1 MNITEEQIK
10 KSKNL
15 DELKSLLF
23 KLPGNHL
30 SVFRGYIKK
39 CYEFYSSNQQEATMV
54 INTAT
59 NLMHQRQNDSLIQ
72 NLRKFS
78 ISSTLL
84 VIFVSFIPIFQIATE
99 LKVFENPCY
108 TVLFLLFLICWSF
121 GLYYFVNHLTEKI
134 RRQKF

>member
-1 MNITEEQIK
+1 MDITEEQIK
-10 KSKNL
+10 KSKNI

-23 KLPGNHL
+23 ELPGNNL
-30 SVFRGYIKK
+30 SIFRSYIKK
-39 CYEFYSSNQQEATMV
+39 CYDFYESNQQKATMI

-84 VIFVSFIPIFQIATE
+84 VIFISLIPIFQIAKE
-99 LKVFENPCY
+99 LELFQNTCY
-108 TVLFLLFLICWSF
+108 TILFLLFLICWSL
-121 GLYYFVNHLTEKI
+121 GLYYIVNYLTEKI
-134 RRQKF
+134 RRQKS

>member
-1 MNITEEQIK
+1 MTITQEQIK

-23 KLPGNHL
+23 NLPGNDL
-30 SVFRGYIKK
+30 CIFRNYIEK
-39 CYEFYSSNQQEATMV
+39 CYEFYLTNSQDTKML
-54 INTAT
+54 IDIAT

-84 VIFVSFIPIFQIATE
+84 VIFASFIPIFQITIE
-99 LKVFENPCY
+99 LNILKNYIGV
-108 TVLFLLFLICWSF
+108 VLFLLFLICWSF
-121 GLYYFVNHLTEKI
+121 LLYYIVNHLAEKI

>member
-1 MNITEEQIK
+1 MNTTEEQIK

-23 KLPGNHL
+23 ELPGNHL
-30 SVFRGYIKK
+30 SIFRSYIKK
-39 CYEFYSSNQQEATMV
+39 CYEFYDSNQQKTTMI

-84 VIFVSFIPIFQIATE
+84 AISVSFIPIFQIADE
-99 LKVFENPCY
+99 LNILKKY
-108 TVLFLLFLICWSF
+108 TILFLLFLICWSF
-121 GLYYFVNHLTEKI
+121 GLYYIVNYLTEKI